1 MGSRA
6 PPVTAVVAA
15 YNEAAVIDR
24 CLAAV
29 SRSRYSNLVEIIVID
44 DGSTDR
50 TADIV
55 DAMAVRDR
63 RIRLIRRPNGG
74 KPSALNRAF
83 VEARTDVVVTLDAD
97 TLLRSDTVDQ
107 LARGFADDSSGS
119 LGAVAGRVKV
129 GNLRNLLT
137 RWQALEYLIQIGVD
151 RSAQNAL
158 RAIMVVPGACAAW
171 RREAVLRVGGYSSQT
186 LAEDCDLVLALHQRG
201 YRVLQNDRA
210 EAFTEA
216 PETFRDLSRQRFRW
230 TFGNTQA
237 LWKHRSMIL
246 NLRYG
251 WLGMFTLPTAA
262 ISIMLPVV
270 FLPFVYVMTVMTIQS
285 NNEAMLVTYAAIFLA
300 VQSVQAVAGVALS
313 RENPRH
319 LLIVPLYRLIA
330 EPLRAYL
337 LYKSAFTALRG
348 TRSRWNKVART
359 GTAQILATTGA
370 EVQR

>member
-1 MGSRA
+1 
-6 PPVTAVVAA
+6 
-15 YNEAAVIDR
+15 
-24 CLAAV
+24 
-29 SRSRYSNLVEIIVID
+29 
-44 DGSTDR
+44 
-50 TADIV
+50 
-55 DAMAVRDR
+55 
-63 RIRLIRRPNGG
+63 
-74 KPSALNRAF
+74 
-83 VEARTDVVVTLDAD
+83 
-97 TLLRSDTVDQ
+97 
-107 LARGFADDSSGS
+107 
-119 LGAVAGRVKV
+119 
-129 GNLRNLLT
+129 
-137 RWQALEYLIQIGVD
+137 
-151 RSAQNAL
+151 
-158 RAIMVVPGACAAW
+158 
-171 RREAVLRVGGYSSQT
+171 
-186 LAEDCDLVLALHQRG
+186 
-201 YRVLQNDRA
+201 
-210 EAFTEA
+210 
-216 PETFRDLSRQRFRW
+216 
-230 TFGNTQA
+230 
-237 LWKHRSMIL
+237 MIL